1 MRKKQTIQL
10 LQFILAWILLGCFV
24 VFVMEESFID
34 FILKYRFYLLIVS
47 ISYFYYY
54 SIEYEPDKKYQF
66 IRNVIIYGNVYL
78 FLHIFFRPLLNISH
92 QLFVLLWFITLWM
105 WRTTTLRSRRKYLL
119 QILWWIFSFF
129 ILISGML
136 YFYPEA
142 PDIKWFL
149 DSKHTELKI
158 SWINNPITK
167 REAYIKTTTS
177 KGNEDFEIIPN
188 FGKILSENI
197 KISYPSL
204 KTNREEKITIINP
217 QWDFIQIFPQSEIQ
231 IEFEWKNIKKIEKL
245 NWKVWFLSWIFESNL
260 ELSWFESFLSQTEQ
274 ERIEWSQSSYKH
286 DLVSYLKNQVWE
298 SNIRRANNTIM
309 YNIDGIIIKFL
320 AKLFPVTFSKN
331 LNNYNEFQKYFN
343 LIEGNEINLVRYNTT
358 QLTWQSINSFWWTL
372 RDNIDAWKNNTY
384 WWFKKPEKR

>member
-1 MRKKQTIQL
+1 
-10 LQFILAWILLGCFV
+10 
-24 VFVMEESFID
+24 
-34 FILKYRFYLLIVS
+34 
-47 ISYFYYY
+47 
-54 SIEYEPDKKYQF
+54 
-66 IRNVIIYGNVYL
+66 
-78 FLHIFFRPLLNISH
+78 
-92 QLFVLLWFITLWM
+92 
-105 WRTTTLRSRRKYLL
+105 
-119 QILWWIFSFF
+119 
-129 ILISGML
+129 ML